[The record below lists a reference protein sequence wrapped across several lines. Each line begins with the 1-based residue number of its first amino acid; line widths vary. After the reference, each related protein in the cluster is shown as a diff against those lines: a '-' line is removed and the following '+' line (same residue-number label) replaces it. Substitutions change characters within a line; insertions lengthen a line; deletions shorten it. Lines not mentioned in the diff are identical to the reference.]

1 MLQGNDFAHG
11 GHYLPPARGI
21 WRGRLGLSYSV
32 RRVLLLRH
40 HKPMRS
46 FWPYALG
53 FLIAFSFLIGL
64 LVWEWSCGPRH
75 GWATAYPVC
84 DFWTEQIA
92 ASKKTNRSAT
102 FALSTWMPDQNWEP

>member
-1 MLQGNDFAHG
+1 MVAITFPQPDAC
-11 GHYLPPARGI
+11 
-21 WRGRLGLSYSV
+21 LGMV
-32 RRVLLLRH
+32 
-40 HKPMRS
+40 MR
-46 FWPYALG
+46 
-53 FLIAFSFLIGL
+53 
-64 LVWEWSCGPRH
+64 PRY

>member
-1 MLQGNDFAHG
+1 MLGK
-11 GHYLPPARGI
+11 PA
-21 WRGRLGLSYSV
+21 W
-32 RRVLLLRH
+32 RH

-92 ASKKTNRSAT
+92 ASKKTNHSTT
-102 FALSTWMPDQNWEP
+102 FALSTRMPRSKVGTLTEHAVSTVTLNQFVNTNGLI

>member
-1 MLQGNDFAHG
+1 MLGK
-11 GHYLPPARGI
+11 PA
-21 WRGRLGLSYSV
+21 W
-32 RRVLLLRH
+32 RH

-102 FALSTWMPDQNWEP
+102 FALSTRMPDQNWEP